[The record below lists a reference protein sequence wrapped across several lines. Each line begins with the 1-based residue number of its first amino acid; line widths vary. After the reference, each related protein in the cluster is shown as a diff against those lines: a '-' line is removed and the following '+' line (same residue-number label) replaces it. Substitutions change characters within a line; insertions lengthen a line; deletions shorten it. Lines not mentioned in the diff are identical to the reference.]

1 MLQRSLVRAVFGS
14 ALGLALLALASG
26 AALAQGD
33 FPSRPITL
41 VVPLPAG
48 GTADLLCRYAAEKAS
63 AALGQQVVVENRAGG
78 AGGRIGMEQVM
89 RSPADGYTL
98 LCSTQLSYSI
108 THLVFTKAAFDPRPL
123 EPVSVLATYPLIIL
137 TRANLAV
144 NNVAEFITYA
154 KANAVNYGNQ
164 GVANTGHL
172 LGELMKIKGGFNMT
186 PVFYRGSAPAIND
199 LLGGSIDMVPDY
211 LLANKGNIDAGK
223 MKMIAVAD
231 TQRLKEYPNV
241 PTLAET
247 MPGVTSITWMAV
259 SAPPGTPKPI
269 VQKISDAIG
278 KGFKEP
284 DMQAKILKLEAKP
297 LGSTP
302 DEMRK
307 MIQESLDIWG
317 PVVQQAKIS
326 VD

>member
-1 MLQRSLVRAVFGS
+1 MLQRPIVSALFGS
-14 ALGLALLALASG
+14 ALVALASG
-26 AALAQGD
+26 PARAQAD

-63 AALGQQVVVENRAGG
+63 AGLGQQVVVENRAGG

-108 THLVFTKAAFDPRPL
+108 THMVFTKAAFDPRPL
-123 EPVSVLATYPLIIL
+123 EPISVLATYPLIIL
-137 TRANLAV
+137 TRKTLAV
-144 NNVAEFITYA
+144 NTLPEFIAYA

-172 LGELMKIKGGFNMT
+172 LGELMKLKGDFKMT
-186 PVFYRGSAPAIND
+186 PVFYRGSQPAIND
-199 LLGGSIDMVPDY
+199 LLAGSIDMVPDY
-211 LLANKGNIDAGK
+211 LLANKGNIDAGN
-223 MKMIAVAD
+223 MKFIAVAAE
-231 TQRLKEYPNV
+231 QRLKDYPNV
-241 PTLAET
+241 PTVAET
-247 MPGVTSITWMAV
+247 MPGVTSTTWMAV
-259 SAPPGTPKPI
+259 SAPPGTPKAI
-269 VQKISDAIG
+269 TQKISDAIG
-278 KGFKEP
+278 KGFREA
-284 DMQAKILKLEAKP
+284 DMQAKILKLEATP
-297 LGSTP
+297 LGTTP
-302 DEMRK
+302 DQMRK